1 MTWQEGIILPV
12 VIAVILVMVAVYHHW
27 IRPYK

>member
-12 VIAVILVMVAVYHHW
+12 VIAVILIMDAVYHHY
-27 IRPYK
+27 IRPDK